1 MAKRYVKK
9 NKVKLSREQQR
20 QRDAARKAKKM
31 AEDPAYRANEA
42 AKKAHKRLEDPA
54 YLANEAA
61 KDAASK
67 SIEIVSSRS
76 DHIFK

>member
-20 QRDAARKAKKM
+20 QRDAARKAKKR

-42 AKKAHKRLEDPA
+42 TKEVASKAKKRAEDPA
-54 YLANEAA
+54 Y
-61 KDAASK
+61 
-67 SIEIVSSRS
+67 
-76 DHIFK
+76 